1 VGQVQYFCNGVINM
15 KYLFNFK
22 YVKLS
27 SYLCA
32 RWLQV
37 MREES
42 HKYRS
47 GYYYGFQ
54 ILFGAIN
61 KLILLVGLS
70 LLFGIFNT
78 TMMAMLSFVVLRVF
92 AGGLHFKSYTLCAYF
107 SISSMILLGVLAQ
120 QIVFNNYIT
129 NMIFGLIFV
138 MFLLNAPVENFNKP
152 FKNNEKTK
160 YKIFT
165 LFVASILFLIQYII
179 SITWIK
185 ISILLGVILAA
196 IITLPFL
203 KFKRYVSKVLG

>member
-1 VGQVQYFCNGVINM
+1 M

-42 HKYRS
+42 HEYRS

-61 KLILLVGLS
+61 KLILLIGLS

-78 TMMAMLSFVVLRVF
+78 TVMAMLSFVVLRVF
-92 AGGLHFKSYTLCAYF
+92 AGGLHFKSYTLCVYV
-107 SISSMILLGVLAQ
+107 SISSMILFGFLAQ
-120 QIVFNNYIT
+120 YIVFNNDII
-129 NMIFGLIFV
+129 NMIFGLVFI
-138 MFLLNAPVENFNKP
+138 MFLFNAPVENFNRP
-152 FKNNEKTK
+152 LKNNEKMR
-160 YKIFT
+160 YKILT
-165 LFVASILFLIQYII
+165 LVIVNILFITQYIVSVI
-179 SITWIK
+179 WIK
-185 ISILLGVILAA
+185 TSILLGVILAA
-196 IITLPFL
+196 VIMFPFAKL
-203 KFKRYVSKVLG
+203 KRYAAKVLVQKPYF